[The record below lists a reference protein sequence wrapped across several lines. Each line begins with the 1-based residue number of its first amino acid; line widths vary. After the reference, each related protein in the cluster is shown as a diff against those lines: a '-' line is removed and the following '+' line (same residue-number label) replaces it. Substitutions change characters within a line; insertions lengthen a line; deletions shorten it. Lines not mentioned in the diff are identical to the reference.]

1 MGRDRAITSAVT
13 KILTFFKRRFSIFSS
28 DVRRLFV
35 TTTLIHLALAIGL
48 FWAGRAQVAPTF
60 IDRDG
65 IIESFAFDSYE
76 YQRGAV
82 KLTEVLKQ
90 DGIVAWA
97 GTGAPIHVKVVS
109 ILFALLGPLFGH
121 GPLSAEPFNLLCYVG
136 TVGLTLA
143 LGREIGGKRAG
154 LLAAWIVALWPTFL
168 LHTLQLLKD
177 PLFIAGALALVLCS
191 TTWLTRIYSPRKAI
205 VIGAFTAV
213 AVPLLVLIRPAFAFV
228 IFALVLFGLILLI
241 IRQLIERR
249 LLYWNMISPLLI
261 LSVGALLLLS
271 LSPRGGQKLKHYPSD
286 QGGRLKAAASDGVKV
301 ATTISYLPRTRPDD
315 ESPTTST
322 GRLYAWANRMALRV
336 SSVRYR
342 FAAVYAESGSSI
354 DPEKKFGNLKDLF
367 LYLPRAFEIGCC
379 APFPKMWI
387 AAGKRVGSAGKL
399 LSGAETLIMYIFE
412 LLALVAVFRPPHRLA
427 AWLLLSTSAFGMT
440 LLGLVVPNVG
450 ALYRFRYIF
459 WILLLILGAKGLE
472 AIMMSLRQ
480 RSRARPSQA
489 AS

>member
-1 MGRDRAITSAVT
+1 MLVT
-13 KILTFFKRRFSIFSS
+13 AA
-28 DVRRLFV
+28 
-35 TTTLIHLALAIGL
+35 LIHIALAVGL

-65 IIESFAFDSYE
+65 IMDSFAFDSYE

-90 DGIVAWA
+90 DGVVAWA
-97 GTGAPIHVKVVS
+97 GTSAPIHVKVVS
-109 ILFALLGPLFGH
+109 LLFALLGPLFGH
-121 GPLSAEPFNLLCYVG
+121 GPLSAEPFNLLCYLVV
-136 TVGLTLA
+136 VGLTLV
-143 LGREIGGKRAG
+143 LGRELGGARAG
-154 LLAAWIVALWPTFL
+154 LLAAWVVALWPTFL

-177 PLFIAGALALVLCS
+177 PLFIAGALALVLCL
-191 TTWLTRIYSPRKAI
+191 TTWLTRTYSPRKAI

-213 AVPLLVLIRPAFAFV
+213 AVSLLLLIRPAFAFV

-241 IRQLIERR
+241 IRQLMERR
-249 LLYWNMISPLLI
+249 LLCWNMLSPVLI
-261 LSVGALLLLS
+261 LAVGVLLLLS

-286 QGGRLKAAASDGVKV
+286 QGGQPKAATSDGVKV
-301 ATTISYLPRTRPDD
+301 PTDISYLPRTRSDE
-315 ESPTTST
+315 ESPTTYT
-322 GRLYAWANRMALRV
+322 GRLYAWAHRMGLRV
-336 SSVRYR
+336 GSVRYR
-342 FAAVYAESGSSI
+342 FAAIYSESGSNI
-354 DPEKKFGNLKDLF
+354 DPEKRFGNLKDLF

-399 LSGAETLIMYIFE
+399 LSGAETFIMYLFE

-459 WILLLILGAKGLE
+459 WMLLIILGAKGLE
-472 AIMMSLRQ
+472 AVLMSFKQ
-480 RSRARPSQA
+480 RSGVRPAQA
-489 AS
+489 VS